1 MSLYLS
7 PIVITPLPD
16 SSSTKACFLL
26 LIEKDDL
33 VLNVS
38 GDQKNNSFA
47 LQYFSTKNV
56 MMTLSYFI
64 SNRFKLFP
72 KKISGSWNTKL
83 MHHTNDHANGYFK
96 MRRWQREVWK
106 KCLENKI
113 YCCLWILVNKYPALK
128 LWFSVGWGMG
138 KQKGKN
144 SLWYVLL
151 TSEIWKT
158 WNPEYPWRERS
169 PILNA

>member
-33 VLNVS
+33 VLNAS

-72 KKISGSWNTKL
+72 KKISGS
-83 MHHTNDHANGYFK
+83 
-96 MRRWQREVWK
+96 
-106 KCLENKI
+106 
-113 YCCLWILVNKYPALK
+113 
-128 LWFSVGWGMG
+128 
-138 KQKGKN
+138 
-144 SLWYVLL
+144 
-151 TSEIWKT
+151 
-158 WNPEYPWRERS
+158 
-169 PILNA
+169 